1 MPVTD
6 HRGPAPTRYEGLLGD
21 LDGVRRAVA
30 EFRAALDSVTWIGAS
45 RTAELARLRVLVRRY
60 PEDAR
65 NFLAELAREGPG
77 DGE

>member
-45 RTAELARLRVLVRRY
+45 L
-60 PEDAR
+60 
-65 NFLAELAREGPG
+65 NC
-77 DGE
+77 